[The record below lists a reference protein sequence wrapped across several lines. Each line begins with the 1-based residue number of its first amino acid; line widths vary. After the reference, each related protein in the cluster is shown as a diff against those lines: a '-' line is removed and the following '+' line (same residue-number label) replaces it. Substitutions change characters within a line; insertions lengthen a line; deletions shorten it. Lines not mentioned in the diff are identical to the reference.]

1 MPVAGKCAGLMQKCY
16 YASLSSSVWLLLF
29 LMIIFIINLI
39 MGGWRLGVDGGWEDG
54 GWGAYRLV
62 NLDFQGAAPVYM
74 LATWG
79 VAWPRGKLAHH
90 FIFHAYIHVLLFSIM
105 FYFFIATYY

>member
-16 YASLSSSVWLLLF
+16 YASLSSSSVWLLFF

-79 VAWPRGKLAHH
+79 GGLAKGQAGSSFS
-90 FIFHAYIHVLLFSIM
+90 FIV
-105 FYFFIATYY
+105 